1 MTLQTTRPRHEA
13 PIHRHSRS
21 PDQERESQNPFP
33 PPSPSREARVRKP
46 PVVQQSTPLITAV
59 RQTKKEACST
69 NPTERVFRKVTA
81 SSLSTPPGSSQSD
94 EGNLYDPNK
103 TEEQKEEI
111 RREVEE
117 CNRGLGFEWFGTC
130 VDAEMG
136 ESKRD

>member
-1 MTLQTTRPRHEA
+1 
-13 PIHRHSRS
+13 
-21 PDQERESQNPFP
+21 
-33 PPSPSREARVRKP
+33 
-46 PVVQQSTPLITAV
+46 
-59 RQTKKEACST
+59 
-69 NPTERVFRKVTA
+69 
-81 SSLSTPPGSSQSD
+81 LSTPPGSSQSD